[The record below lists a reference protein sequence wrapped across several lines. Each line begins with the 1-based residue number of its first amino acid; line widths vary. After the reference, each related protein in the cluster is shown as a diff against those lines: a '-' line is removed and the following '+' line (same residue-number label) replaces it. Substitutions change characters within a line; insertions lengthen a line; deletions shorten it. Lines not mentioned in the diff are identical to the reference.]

1 MKVRGFP
8 IARGRSSYR
17 AGDRRFFGNV
27 AEVSQDSS
35 RRFAIVESLPID
47 GRRPDWEAPMKRLLL
62 TATALIGFAGISA
75 ANAADLALKAPPPPP
90 VVDEW
95 TGWYAGLN
103 LGGSWGRSSTTYT
116 GALIAPFTTS
126 QNMDG
131 VLGGGQVGYNW
142 QFNKSWVI
150 GLEADIQ
157 GTGQR
162 GTANLPTIF
171 VPPILGILALGLP
184 GTTSV
189 GTLTQKLPWFG
200 TVRARLGAEPSSNW
214 LLYVTGGLAYGE
226 IRSTLS
232 TNAVTTTGVATA
244 TSAGANNDRAGWTV
258 GAGSEWMFA
267 KQWSAKVEYLYMDYG
282 HISDGF
288 LGTGSYATVAINS
301 HVTDNVVRAGVNYH
315 FH

>member
-1 MKVRGFP
+1 MLPKYHRIQSASLLVFNHVSM
-8 IARGRSSYR
+8 ARCHEP
-17 AGDRRFFGNV
+17 GDG
-27 AEVSQDSS
+27 
-35 RRFAIVESLPID
+35 
-47 GRRPDWEAPMKRLLL
+47 PMKKILCAGAML
-62 TATALIGFAGISA
+62 ASFAAIQSA
-75 ANAADLALKAPPPPP
+75 SAADLALKAPPPPP

-116 GALIAPFTTS
+116 GVGFVPFTTS
-126 QNMDG
+126 QHMDG

-142 QFNKSWVI
+142 QFNRSWVL

-157 GTGQR
+157 GTGER
-162 GTANLPTIF
+162 GTANLATIVIPP
-171 VPPILGILALGLP
+171 VPGNLALGIP
-184 GTTSV
+184 GITSA
-189 GTLTQKLPWFG
+189 GSLTQKLPWFG

-226 IRSTLS
+226 IRSTLN
-232 TNAVTTTGVATA
+232 TNALTTTGVATA
-244 TSAGANNDRAGWTV
+244 TSASVNNNRAGWTV
-258 GAGSEWMFA
+258 GVGSEWMFA
-267 KQWSAKVEYLYMDYG
+267 HQWSAKLEYLYMDYG

-288 LGTGSYATVAINS
+288 IGTGSFATVAINS